1 MAPESINFRKFTS
14 ASDVWMFGV
23 CAWEIMSA
31 GVKPFSKVKN
41 NDVIGK
47 IEEGIRLQQVCL
59 ITVFFFEF
67 FKVLSVLYGL
77 CRRGIKILI
86 SAGEMPTIPVQS
98 YDGLLELRAGQPSRG
113 GRSTRANYS
122 FINRNRTWSR
132 K

>member
-1 MAPESINFRKFTS
+1 MDESDSYYVASKGPSRNSFIIFDIKLSNENFEYFQLELGKLPIKWMAPESINFRKFTS

-59 ITVFFFEF
+59 ITVFF
-67 FKVLSVLYGL
+67 
-77 CRRGIKILI
+77 
-86 SAGEMPTIPVQS
+86 
-98 YDGLLELRAGQPSRG
+98 
-113 GRSTRANYS
+113 
-122 FINRNRTWSR
+122 
-132 K
+132 